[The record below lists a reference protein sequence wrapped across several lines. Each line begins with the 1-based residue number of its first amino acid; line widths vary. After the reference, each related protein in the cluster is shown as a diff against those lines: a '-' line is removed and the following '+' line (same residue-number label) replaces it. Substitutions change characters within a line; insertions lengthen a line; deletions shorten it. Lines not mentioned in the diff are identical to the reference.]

1 MQCFVINKIAKV
13 PCGKDSCVKVS
24 FGYPI
29 RPNYILPQI
38 NIKYNYIV
46 KIFASLRWHYLGGKI
61 ERKR

>member
-46 KIFASLRWHYLGGKI
+46 KIFGEI
-61 ERKR
+61 